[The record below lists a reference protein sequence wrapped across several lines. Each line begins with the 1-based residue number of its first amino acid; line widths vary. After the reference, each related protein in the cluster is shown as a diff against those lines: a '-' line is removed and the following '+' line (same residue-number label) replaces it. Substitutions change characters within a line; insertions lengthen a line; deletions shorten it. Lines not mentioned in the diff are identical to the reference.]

1 MLLALSAPALLLPT
15 TPSFSRPA
23 VGRASLLTMQV
34 DAPTA
39 PKTVGDAKTAFQ
51 ASYGNRP
58 VGMMLQSFVNELLSS
73 NVLAMASPTFK
84 YNRVFALGFTT
95 LCDTFLDTAA
105 NDAELRKSLCDGLG
119 LDAARIERDAADL
132 KAAAAAAGSE
142 EALLASADFAELANA
157 ASPPK
162 YTYTFGA
169 GLLAMM
175 PLVDVEVNDASIEK
189 WSAALKMSPNRLSKD
204 WKFFESSQE
213 KMAEGKQM
221 MMEMAASAKRKE
233 AAKLK
238 EDAEKA
244 AKEAAAAECDA
255 GDEAKCEDDTPAAP
269 PPPPAAP
276 PPPPAPVAAAPAP
289 PPAGKEV
296 KPFEEKKSAVDL
308 MPKLPELPEIPNPF
322 GGLFG
327 GDKKD

>member
-1 MLLALSAPALLLPT
+1 
-15 TPSFSRPA
+15 
-23 VGRASLLTMQV
+23 MQV

-142 EALLASADFAELANA
+142 EALLASCLLYT
-157 ASPPK
+157 SPSPRDQR
-162 YTYTFGA
+162 GSR
-169 GLLAMM
+169 M
-175 PLVDVEVNDASIEK
+175 PS
-189 WSAALKMSPNRLSKD
+189 SA
-204 WKFFESSQE
+204 
-213 KMAEGKQM
+213 
-221 MMEMAASAKRKE
+221 
-233 AAKLK
+233 
-238 EDAEKA
+238 
-244 AKEAAAAECDA
+244 
-255 GDEAKCEDDTPAAP
+255 
-269 PPPPAAP
+269 
-276 PPPPAPVAAAPAP
+276 
-289 PPAGKEV
+289 
-296 KPFEEKKSAVDL
+296 
-308 MPKLPELPEIPNPF
+308 
-322 GGLFG
+322 
-327 GDKKD
+327 